1 MRTKESIKNM
11 LNITNNLNINH
22 KSTILINH
30 ENPIYNLALVESQ
43 INPNKIEKSET
54 ELLNKLQ
61 KSFRYLRKEE
71 VDKILAIIIR
81 STSKKEVL

>member
-1 MRTKESIKNM
+1 M

>member
-1 MRTKESIKNM
+1 M

-61 KSFRYLRKEE
+61 KSFRYLRNEE

-81 STSKKEVL
+81 STSKKEVS